1 MHGSIQISVFGG
13 VDIYPGVEFLHHIV
27 VLSLVFLEIS
37 ILFSTVWLQQPNS
50 HQHCA
55 RVPLSPHPCQL
66 LLFMFFSRRAILTQV
81 RWHLIVR
88 FCLFVC
94 LFFFFGHLGAHG
106 VPGPGIRSRLQWW
119 PTWQLRQHQILSPL
133 CWVRDQTC
141 VLMLPRRGQSHGTIA
156 ETSRHCFNKS
166 ANVSAYEGGT
176 IGIPILQTSGLERQR
191 GLSTLIQGSEAMSE
205 ASGTWG
211 LRLQNPFP

>member
-1 MHGSIQISVFGG
+1 MYKYYIFFIYLSVDGHLCCFYILAIINSAAMNIRVHGSIQISVFWG

-66 LLFMFFSRRAILTQV
+66 LLFMFFSRRAILTRV

-94 LFFFFGHLGAHG
+94 LVFFFFLAISGPMEFLGQGSDPSCSCNPCCSFGKARSLTHYAE
-106 VPGPGIRSRLQWW
+106 PGIEPMSQCS
-119 PTWQLRQHQILSPL
+119 Q
-133 CWVRDQTC
+133 D
-141 VLMLPRRGQSHGTIA
+141 IA
-156 ETSRHCFNKS
+156 D
-166 ANVSAYEGGT
+166 
-176 IGIPILQTSGLERQR
+176 PILPQ
-191 GLSTLIQGSEAMSE
+191 SE
-205 ASGTWG
+205 
-211 LRLQNPFP
+211 L